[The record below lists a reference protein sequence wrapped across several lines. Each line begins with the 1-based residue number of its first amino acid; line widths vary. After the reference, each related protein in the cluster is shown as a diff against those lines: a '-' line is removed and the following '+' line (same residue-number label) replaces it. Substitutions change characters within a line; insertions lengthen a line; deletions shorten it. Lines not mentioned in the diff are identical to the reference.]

1 MGPNAGLYNDF
12 KASMGS
18 RVPIETIGDGIIGV
32 DWSILLYKI
41 LISLGSLL
49 LFHQSPTIHIPQLRS
64 GIEDFHRNMLDN
76 QLCYEMVLD
85 GLPHPGKKASI
96 DRSTKSVVAFEE
108 LTLLLKNPKSDMTRV
123 LKLMKETKILSP
135 TRPLCNGW
143 KLISPHS
150 NCLLMSLHFW
160 IFRIWCCLDY
170 PPERLG
176 ARHICYATR
185 EPTR

>member
-1 MGPNAGLYNDF
+1 MGPNAGLYKDF

-76 QLCYEMVLD
+76 ELCYEMVLD
-85 GLPHPGKKASI
+85 GLPHPGKK
-96 DRSTKSVVAFEE
+96 
-108 LTLLLKNPKSDMTRV
+108 LLLIVQQKVSLPSKN
-123 LKLMKETKILSP
+123 
-135 TRPLCNGW
+135 
-143 KLISPHS
+143 
-150 NCLLMSLHFW
+150 
-160 IFRIWCCLDY
+160 
-170 PPERLG
+170 
-176 ARHICYATR
+176 
-185 EPTR
+185 